1 MPIRQSAPPYDWFT
15 HGRRQAGMGWYTPGP
30 SRFAAIAAPAV
41 QGAAQGLGYYM
52 GNRPLTEQLNAG
64 QPVTP
69 EVFGS
74 QDMPPG
80 TTMGGAT
87 GTADILSG
95 RTPGYADPITQNPAV
110 HSPPAAVPNETGYWP
125 GDRVPGETI
134 EQRAKRL
141 QQRWKW
147 QQLAAYSSRTLKDDI
162 TRADERRS
170 LREVMQTPV
179 YTYRYTD
186 EATPARIG
194 PMAEEVP
201 ERWQTQVNGRAGI
214 KMPVMLGALHAATRA
229 LARDVRSLKEQLR
242 G

>member
-15 HGRRQAGMGWYTPGP
+15 HGRRQAWAPPPGP

-41 QGAAQGLGYYM
+41 QGAASGLGYYM
-52 GNRPLTEQLNAG
+52 GNRPLTEQLNGNPAMPSTVTTPG
-64 QPVTP
+64 QPAYPDPMGEAPGVIGGFP
-69 EVFGS
+69 SSSAMQSPDPMGEAPLGS
-74 QDMPPG
+74 AIPP
-80 TTMGGAT
+80 
-87 GTADILSG
+87 
-95 RTPGYADPITQNPAV
+95 
-110 HSPPAAVPNETGYWP
+110 PP
-125 GDRVPGETI
+125 PGETI
-134 EQRAKRL
+134 EQRAKRIR
-141 QQRWKW
+141 QRWLW

-170 LREVMQTPV
+170 LREVMATPT
-179 YTYRYTD
+179 YTYRYKD
-186 EATPARIG
+186 EATPERIG

-214 KMPVMLGALHAATRA
+214 RMPVMLGALHAATRA